1 MSAALRILAAGPGVT
16 VQDAGRRG
24 FLRYGVTAAGPMD
37 EWSLRIAN
45 RAAGAREGAAALEI
59 SVGGI
64 EATAE
69 GAPLRL
75 ALAGGAFRVTLD
87 GATLPPACLFTLQ
100 PGGRLVVR
108 PGARG
113 AWAYLAFGG
122 ALDLAPTLGSLSMH
136 ARSGLAGAGVRAGD
150 LLPVCG
156 AQPGP
161 AHPLALG
168 VAPPSDAPIRAMAG
182 PQDDYFD
189 ATALALF
196 FDSEWVV
203 APRSDRMAYALA
215 GPRISHAKGFNIVSD
230 GVTFGAI
237 QIPGEG
243 LPLVLMADR
252 APTGGYPKIAC
263 VIAADLG
270 RIAQLR
276 PGERLRFRRVTAD
289 EAVAALRVALE
300 GVDAAARPPGAIS
313 TEALLNANLISG
325 VTSGRA

>member
-16 VQDAGRRG
+16 LQDAGRRG

-37 EWSLRIAN
+37 EWSFRIAN

-75 ALAGGAFRVTLD
+75 ALAGGAFRATLD
-87 GATLPPACLFTLQ
+87 GAALPQACIFTLQ
-100 PGGRLVVR
+100 PGGRLALR
-108 PGARG
+108 AGARG
-113 AWAYLAFGG
+113 AWAYLAFGD
-122 ALDLAPTLGSLSMH
+122 ALDLAPTLGSLAMH
-136 ARSGLAGAGVRAGD
+136 ARSGLGGAGIRAGD
-150 LLPVCG
+150 LLPVAG
-156 AQPGP
+156 ARPGP
-161 AHPLALG
+161 AHPLALSAQPSSE
-168 VAPPSDAPIRAMAG
+168 APVRAVAG

-189 ATALALF
+189 PAAQALF

-215 GPRISHAKGFNIVSD
+215 GPRIGHAKGFNIVSD

-243 LPLVLMADR
+243 RPLVMMADR
-252 APTGGYPKIAC
+252 APTGGYPKIAN

-270 RIAQLR
+270 RLAQLR
-276 PGERLRFRRVTAD
+276 PGERLRFRRVEVG
-289 EAVAALRVALE
+289 EAVTALRAALE
-300 GVDAAARPPGAIS
+300 GVEAAARPQGAVS

-325 VTSGRA
+325 VTAGRS